1 MHQLQWHRI
10 LNYLKNLIMKLS
22 LKIPFFLI
30 KKVKLTTIVIVSA
43 FKKKNII
50 NIIVKIVYN
59 LIIVDFVR
67 KVLIKKKILIDIFIK
82 TIND

>member
-1 MHQLQWHRI
+1 
-10 LNYLKNLIMKLS
+10 MKLS

-59 LIIVDFVR
+59 LIIVDFVL

>member
-1 MHQLQWHRI
+1 
-10 LNYLKNLIMKLS
+10 MKLS